1 MNTVKLPPVMV
12 KSLETS
18 LGMHLNDYYLVY
30 DAAHED
36 HDVTLVELK
45 KAIQHHKLKTEDP
58 LLKRLS

>member
-1 MNTVKLPPVMV
+1 MV